1 MPSKDDQ
8 NQAGGCLLLYDV
20 QAVGDNQDENTQLQ
34 DRPHCVSLF
43 ARVLD
48 HPVLIL
54 TMWRAKELIHVH
66 AA

>member
-8 NQAGGCLLLYDV
+8 NRGGCLLLDGV

-43 ARVLD
+43 AGVLD